1 MNSKGNEIFN
11 LAKELWPLNRSI
23 TGDGVR
29 HTLRIIKKIIPELK
43 IHEVPSGKKVFDWT
57 IPKEWN
63 VKEAW
68 IKTPSGK
75 IICEFSENN
84 LHLLGYSIP
93 VHKKLSLDELREKLY
108 THDICNAI
116 PYRTSYYNEDW
127 GFCLSK
133 NQYDSLEEGLYEVF
147 IDSELKDGNMTY
159 GELLVKGQSKEE
171 IFFSTYICHP
181 SMANN
186 ELSGPCLTTYLAKF
200 ISSKKRLKSY
210 RIIFIPETIGSI
222 NYISDNL
229 HILKKRMLAGYNM
242 SCVGD
247 NRCFSYLPSRN
258 GNTISDLYAKKI
270 LDDIVVDYK
279 KYTWLNRASDERQYC
294 SPGVDLPVCSIMR
307 SKFGE
312 YPEYHTSLDD
322 LINVVSVDGFETSY
336 NFYANLINALDSH
349 CYPKSIFLC
358 EPNLGKRALYPLL
371 SGGTKDVSIKLL
383 KNVLSY
389 CDGDLSI
396 VEISEKVESSYIDT
410 LKVLKKLNKAGVVS
424 LD

>member
-108 THDICNAI
+108 THDISNAI

-159 GELLVKGQSKEE
+159 GELLVK
-171 IFFSTYICHP
+171 F
-181 SMANN
+181 
-186 ELSGPCLTTYLAKF
+186 
-200 ISSKKRLKSY
+200 
-210 RIIFIPETIGSI
+210 
-222 NYISDNL
+222 
-229 HILKKRMLAGYNM
+229 
-242 SCVGD
+242 
-247 NRCFSYLPSRN
+247 
-258 GNTISDLYAKKI
+258 
-270 LDDIVVDYK
+270 
-279 KYTWLNRASDERQYC
+279 
-294 SPGVDLPVCSIMR
+294 
-307 SKFGE
+307 
-312 YPEYHTSLDD
+312 
-322 LINVVSVDGFETSY
+322 
-336 NFYANLINALDSH
+336 
-349 CYPKSIFLC
+349 
-358 EPNLGKRALYPLL
+358 
-371 SGGTKDVSIKLL
+371 
-383 KNVLSY
+383 
-389 CDGDLSI
+389 
-396 VEISEKVESSYIDT
+396 
-410 LKVLKKLNKAGVVS
+410 
-424 LD
+424 

>member
-29 HTLRIIKKIIPELK
+29 HTLRTIKKIIPELK

-93 VHKKLSLDELREKLY
+93 VHKKLSLDELKEKLY
-108 THDICNAI
+108 THDISNAI

-200 ISSKKRLKSY
+200 ISSQKRLKSY

-270 LDDIVVDYK
+270 LDDIVGDYK

-322 LINVVSVDGFETSY
+322 LINVVSVVGFETSY
-336 NFYANLINALDSH
+336 NFYTNLINALDSH

-410 LKVLKKLNKAGVVS
+410 LKVLKKLNNAGVVS